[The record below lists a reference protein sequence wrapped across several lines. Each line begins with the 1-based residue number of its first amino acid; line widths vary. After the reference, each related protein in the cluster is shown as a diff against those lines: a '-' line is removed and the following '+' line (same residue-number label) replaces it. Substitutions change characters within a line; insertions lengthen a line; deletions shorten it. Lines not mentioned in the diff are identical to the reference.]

1 MPSPVLRPRGGDIH
15 PTQAD
20 VEVLQRFTIMDGD
33 RFDEALDAAIADL
46 PEPYRRELA
55 SVAIVVQDEP
65 NAEQL
70 TSVGARGL
78 FGLYQGVPRTAYGA
92 DGAPVASK
100 ITLFRGPLL
109 RAYPTKDALIRGVR
123 ETFDHEVAHHLGISD
138 ARMRELKA
146 TSSG

>member
-1 MPSPVLRPRGGDIH
+1 
-15 PTQAD
+15 
-20 VEVLQRFTIMDGD
+20 MDGD

-109 RAYPTKDALIRGVR
+109 RAYPTKEALIRGVR

>member
-1 MPSPVLRPRGGDIH
+1 MRRGAMGVD
-15 PTQAD
+15 P
-20 VEVLQRFTIMDGD
+20 
-33 RFDEALDAAIADL
+33 FDEALEAAIAEL
-46 PEPYRRELA
+46 PEPYRAELA

-100 ITLFRGPLL
+100 ITLFRGPQL